1 MESLPPSDFASSPSP
16 SQSAFVHHRNGSI
29 SADDINTLMLQNMM
43 LEDVQDGS
51 GSGMDDTEM
60 LGMFLASTLSL
71 GTSN

>member
-1 MESLPPSDFASSPSP
+1 
-16 SQSAFVHHRNGSI
+16 
-29 SADDINTLMLQNMM
+29 MLQNMM